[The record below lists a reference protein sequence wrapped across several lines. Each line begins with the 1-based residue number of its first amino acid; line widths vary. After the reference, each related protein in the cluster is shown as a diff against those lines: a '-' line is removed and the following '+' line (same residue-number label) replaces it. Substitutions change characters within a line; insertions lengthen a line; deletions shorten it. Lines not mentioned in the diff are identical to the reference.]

1 MAVALL
7 LPKRKDWYQS
17 IPTELRWDC
26 RVILHFINDRQ
37 VYHDNGWVPLNRKI
51 LRRYVHSKH
60 LTEAFEHLIRVGII
74 ERGRSY
80 LPGFKSKTCR
90 ITAQYAEMTVVW
102 CHDKA
107 TVRRFKR
114 RQGNVRLQKHH
125 LRMREMIRKHIR
137 LDLPEAVRII
147 TAEVAKGE
155 IDASKAERYRRTALK
170 TAAILESESAELFV
184 DDFGH
189 RVHTVLTRL
198 PKQLRAALRYDGE
211 SMCGIDI
218 TCSQPLFLAGTAY
231 ESAMQAVRENPTSIK
246 MCRFLKQTIDFKELC
261 SVGRLYESLMTDGVS
276 RSDVKKLLFKE
287 VCFGRGTGFGA
298 VGTAFK
304 GAWDAIVA
312 WLIKQ
317 KRGDYKKIARNL
329 QRLESSVMIG
339 DVGRRL
345 IAEGIPFFTVHD
357 EFRTLR
363 RHVERVREVIV
374 EEMGRLGLSP
384 LMDVV
389 G

>member
-17 IPTELRWDC
+17 IPPELRWDC

-37 VYHDNGWVPLNRKI
+37 GYYATGWVPLNRKI
-51 LRRYVHSKH
+51 LRNYVHSKH

-80 LPGFKSKTCR
+80 LPGYKSKQHR
-90 ITAQYAEMTVVW
+90 IKPAHAEMEVVW

-114 RQGNVRLQKHH
+114 RKGNVRLQKHH
-125 LRMREMIRKHIR
+125 EEMKQMLKHIR
-137 LDLPEAVRII
+137 LDLAAAFKII
-147 TAEVAKGE
+147 DKEV
-155 IDASKAERYRRTALK
+155 DVFRAERYRRTALK
-170 TAAILESESAELFV
+170 TAAILEAESAELFV

-198 PKQLRAALRYDGE
+198 PKKLRAALRYDGE

-218 TCSQPLFLAGTAY
+218 TCSQPLFLAGSVY
-231 ESAMQAVRENPTSIK
+231 ESAMQEVEKNGSSIK
-246 MCRFLKQTIDFKELC
+246 MCRFLKQATEFKELC
-261 SVGRLYESLMTDGVS
+261 SAGKLYESLMKVMKDGAS
-276 RSDVKKLLFKE
+276 RDDVKKLLFKE

-298 VGTAFK
+298 VGRAFRRT
-304 GAWDAIVA
+304 WDAIVA
-312 WLIKQ
+312 WLIEQ
-317 KRGDYKKIARNL
+317 KRGDHKKIARSL

-345 IAEGIPFFTVHD
+345 IAGGIPFFTVHD

-363 RHVERVREVIV
+363 RHVERVKEVIQ
-374 EEMGRLGLSP
+374 EEMSRINLSP